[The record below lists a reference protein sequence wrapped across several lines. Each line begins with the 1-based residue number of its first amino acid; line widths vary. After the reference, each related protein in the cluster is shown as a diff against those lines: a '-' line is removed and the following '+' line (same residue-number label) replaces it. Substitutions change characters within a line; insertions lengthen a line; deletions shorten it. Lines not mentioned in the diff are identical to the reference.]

1 MPILEEILILKMM
14 SGWEK
19 VIAVRI
25 LTNFVSNTGAKI
37 DCLELDDPFTDPL
50 KVKKSRG
57 FT

>member
-1 MPILEEILILKMM
+1 MEEILILKMM